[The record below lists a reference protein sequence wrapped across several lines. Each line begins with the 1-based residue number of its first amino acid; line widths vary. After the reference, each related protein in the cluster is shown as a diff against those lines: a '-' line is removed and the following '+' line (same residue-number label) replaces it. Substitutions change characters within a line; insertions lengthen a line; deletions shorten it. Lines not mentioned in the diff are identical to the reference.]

1 MLYCH
6 AHPLA
11 LLAPW
16 HTRLAVAPATL
27 SDAYRGIFRL
37 SELNQLGH
45 GDCGWTI
52 EGMKVSAS
60 GRVYSDRCPA
70 ANGAQVSVGQA

>member
-1 MLYCH
+1 M
-6 AHPLA
+6 
-11 LLAPW
+11 
-16 HTRLAVAPATL
+16 

-37 SELNQLGH
+37 SELNQLDH
-45 GDCGWTI
+45 GDCDWTI

-70 ANGAQVSVGQA
+70 ANGSQVSVGQG